1 MSATEGRIPTIGLT
15 LNYHTIIAQIK
26 FTSTKSKLNNV
37 MGLEIKTAHNTKGI
51 KITNLDRITVDY
63 QKFVLED
70 QWYKI
75 LIPCMKHHILDI
87 RVHGES
93 IAHCL
98 NSGVT
103 SSKGYELWIHG
114 DLSQYFAR
122 LSRYI
127 AHDDLMRFKDLKK
140 KYLIT
145 ESWNEK
151 IKGDFVPPS
160 VRNFFAK
167 GDGPHWYHKDD
178 VDSLP
183 YLEYEGPA
191 VDTNINLEE
200 DLQFSDTK
208 FYGQGKCKSL
218 KANPNL
224 PTMPVSEIKNQGL
237 RSTMEQFGF
246 TDMLQMQYVEL
257 MPNSWL
263 PVHMDDWTYDSGRN
277 FMKGPVQLYFV
288 LSGDTKNIK
297 FKFKNVGLLNV
308 ENPIFINNQ
317 KFVHSLVYTGDSPRG
332 VLLAYGNR
340 KS

>member
-1 MSATEGRIPTIGLT
+1 
-15 LNYHTIIAQIK
+15 
-26 FTSTKSKLNNV
+26 

-63 QKFVLED
+63 QKFVLGD
-70 QWYKI
+70 QWYKV

-93 IAHCL
+93 IAHCM

-160 VRNFFAK
+160 VKNFFAK

-317 KFVHSLVYTGDSPRG
+317 KFVHSLVYTGDTPRG

>member
-1 MSATEGRIPTIGLT
+1 MSVTEGRIPTIGLT

-26 FTSTKSKLNNV
+26 FMSTKSKLNNV

-87 RVHGES
+87 RIHGES

-103 SSKGYELWIHG
+103 SSIGYEIWIHG

-160 VRNFFAK
+160 VKNFFAK
-167 GDGPHWYHKDD
+167 GDGPH
-178 VDSLP
+178 
-183 YLEYEGPA
+183 
-191 VDTNINLEE
+191 
-200 DLQFSDTK
+200 
-208 FYGQGKCKSL
+208 
-218 KANPNL
+218 
-224 PTMPVSEIKNQGL
+224 
-237 RSTMEQFGF
+237 
-246 TDMLQMQYVEL
+246 
-257 MPNSWL
+257 
-263 PVHMDDWTYDSGRN
+263 
-277 FMKGPVQLYFV
+277 
-288 LSGDTKNIK
+288 
-297 FKFKNVGLLNV
+297 
-308 ENPIFINNQ
+308 
-317 KFVHSLVYTGDSPRG
+317 
-332 VLLAYGNR
+332 
-340 KS
+340 